1 MTSFRFQDPIWL
13 WLLIPVIGFG
23 VWSIRRDR
31 RSAVLYSNVELLR
44 GLPVTLAQR
53 LKQCLPWLRILGMV
67 LIVFAL
73 ARPQSGKEEFRIR
86 TEGIAIEM
94 CLDRSGSMQALDFP
108 VDGERVNRLD
118 AVKKVF
124 REFVAGEGDF
134 DGRPDDLVGLV
145 VFGGFADAKCPPT
158 LDHGALLEVLD
169 TVKIAEPVRDK
180 QGRVINERL
189 WQEEQATAIGDAI
202 AVAVARLKDVK
213 SKSRVIVLLSD
224 GENTAGAVKPEDAA
238 EAAAAFDIRIYS
250 IGVGTTGMAPFPVVD
265 AFGREALQAQPVRL
279 DEETLKSLAE
289 ETGGRY
295 FNAQDTEALAGVYAE
310 IDRLEKTET
319 EGRLYTEYRE
329 VFQNLMLPGIA
340 CVLLQL
346 GLSST
351 RFRGLP

>member
-1 MTSFRFQDPIWL
+1 VTSFRFQAPIWL
-13 WLLIPVIGFG
+13 WLLILVIAFG

-31 RSAVLYSNVELLR
+31 RSAVLYSNVELLH

-53 LKQCLPWLRILGMV
+53 LKKCLPWMRILGMV

-202 AVAVARLKDVK
+202 AVAVDRLKDVK

-224 GENTAGAVKPEDAA
+224 GENTAGVVEPEDAA

-265 AFGREALQAQPVRL
+265 AFGREVLQAQPVRL
-279 DEETLKSLAE
+279 DEETLTSLAE
-289 ETGGRY
+289 KTGGRY
-295 FNAQDTEALAGVYAE
+295 FNAQDTEALADVYAE

-329 VFQNLMLPGIA
+329 VFQSLMLPGIA

>member
-1 MTSFRFQDPIWL
+1 VTSFRFQAPIWL
-13 WLLIPVIGFG
+13 WLLILVIAFG

-53 LKQCLPWLRILGMV
+53 LKKCLPWMRILGMV

-202 AVAVARLKDVK
+202 AVAVDRLKDVK

-224 GENTAGAVKPEDAA
+224 GENTAGVVEPEDAA

-265 AFGREALQAQPVRL
+265 AFGREVLQAQPVRL
-279 DEETLKSLAE
+279 DEETLTSLAE
-289 ETGGRY
+289 KTGGRY
-295 FNAQDTEALAGVYAE
+295 FNAQDTEALADVYAE

-329 VFQNLMLPGIA
+329 VFQSLMLPGIA

>member
-1 MTSFRFQDPIWL
+1 VTSFRFQAPIWL
-13 WLLIPVIGFG
+13 WLLIPVIAFG

-53 LKQCLPWLRILGMV
+53 LKKCLPWMRILGMV

-202 AVAVARLKDVK
+202 AVAVDRLKDVK

-224 GENTAGAVKPEDAA
+224 GENTAGVVEPEDAA

-265 AFGREALQAQPVRL
+265 AFGREVLQAQPVRL
-279 DEETLKSLAE
+279 DEETLTSLAE
-289 ETGGRY
+289 KTGGRY
-295 FNAQDTEALAGVYAE
+295 FNAQDTEALADVYAE

-329 VFQNLMLPGIA
+329 VFQSLMLPGIA

>member
-1 MTSFRFQDPIWL
+1 MSAFRFQDPIWL
-13 WLLIPVIGFG
+13 WLLIPVVGLG
-23 VWSIRRDR
+23 WYALRRER
-31 RSAVLYSNVELLR
+31 RMAVLYSNVELLR

-53 LKQCLPWLRILGMV
+53 TKRFLPWLRIGGMA

-73 ARPQSGKEEFRIR
+73 ARPQSGREEFRVR

-94 CLDRSGSMQALDFP
+94 CIDRSGSMQALDFP
-108 VDGERVNRLD
+108 IEGERVNRLA
-118 AVKKVF
+118 AVKHVF
-124 REFVAGEGDF
+124 RRFVAGEGEF

-169 TVKIAEPVRDK
+169 TVKIAEPVTDK
-180 QGRVINERL
+180 RGRVINERL

-202 AVAVARLKDVK
+202 AVAVDRLKDVS

-224 GENTAGAVKPEDAA
+224 GENTAGVVEPEEAA
-238 EAAAAFDIRIYS
+238 EAAAAFGIRIYA
-250 IGVGTTGMAPFPVVD
+250 IGVGSTGTAPFPMVD
-265 AFGREALQAQPVRL
+265 PFGRKVLQSQSVRL
-279 DEETLKSLAE
+279 DEDTLKMLSE
-289 ETGGRY
+289 KTDGRY
-295 FNAQDTEALAGVYAE
+295 FNAQDVESLTNVYAE

-340 CVLLQL
+340 CVLLQVVF
-346 GLSST
+346 STT